1 MIELNRVRLLDLM
14 LERPIGVNALAKACG
29 FAQATVSDLLNGKRR
44 ASIPTVVKLAGFFG
58 VKPRELIL
66 TETKGAN

>member
-1 MIELNRVRLLDLM
+1 MIELNRERLLDLM

-44 ASIPTVVKLAGFFG
+44 ASITTVAKLAGFFG
-58 VKPRELIL
+58 IKPRELLI
-66 TETKGAN
+66 EDSK